1 MRAAALP
8 AGGSSGATRQI
19 LAAVAMAAMLCGAG
33 IAHVFA
39 KVSAVEAGYELGQ
52 LEDTHRQLERENA
65 SLKLQLATLRS
76 AAHIETTARTQLG
89 MTAPAPQMVFPVG
102 GPLATAAAPTP
113 ATSKPASHKPLR
125 ASKPHAGVVGPSG
138 TPVALLAPR

>member
-8 AGGSSGATRQI
+8 ANGTSGATRQI

-39 KVSAVEAGYELGQ
+39 KVSAVEAGYQLGQ
-52 LEDTHRQLERENA
+52 LEDAHRQLERENA

-89 MTAPAPQMVFPVG
+89 MTAPAQQMVFTVG
-102 GPLATAAAPTP
+102 GPLATATVPAPT
-113 ATSKPASHKPLR
+113 KPAPHKAPR
-125 ASKPHAGVVGPSG
+125 VSKPHAGAVGPSG